1 MTITVRDIFRYPVKG
16 LNGERLEVAALQPGG
31 RIAHDRRFAIAH
43 ASSQVDPLAP
53 RWMPKINFLNLARDD
68 KLAQIGITFDPETT
82 ELTFLRRGRP
92 VAHGK
97 ASEAV
102 GRMVINQF
110 LAGVLPPGAR
120 GNPKLV
126 EAAEGA
132 FSDVSDAV
140 VSLVSLSSVA
150 DIERVARQKVDPRRF
165 RANLYFDG
173 AEPWAERDWVGREI
187 GVGSTRLRVAA
198 PIGRCAATNVDP
210 ESAARDMNIPLLLER
225 GFGHTETGV
234 YAEVV
239 AAGEIRA
246 GDTITLPESS

>member
-1 MTITVRDIFRYPVKG
+1 MAAMVREIYRYPVKG
-16 LNGERLEVAALQPGG
+16 LNGERLDSAALQPGG

-53 RWMPKINFLNLARDD
+53 HWLPKSNFLNLARDD
-68 KLAQIGITFDPETT
+68 KLAQIAIAFDPETT
-82 ELTFLRRGRP
+82 ELTFLRGGRQ

-97 ASEAV
+97 AGEAV

-110 LAGVLPPGAR
+110 LAGFLPPGAR

-132 FSDVSDAV
+132 FSDVADPL
-140 VSLVSLSSVA
+140 VSLVSLASVA

-165 RANLYFDG
+165 RANVYFDG
-173 AEPWAERDWVGREI
+173 AEPWEERDWIDREI
-187 GVGSTRLRVAA
+187 EVGSVRLRVVA

-210 ESAARDMNIPLLLER
+210 VSAARDMNIPLLLER

-234 YAEVV
+234 YATVLE
-239 AAGEIRA
+239 AGEIRPGDAITRA
-246 GDTITLPESS
+246 G